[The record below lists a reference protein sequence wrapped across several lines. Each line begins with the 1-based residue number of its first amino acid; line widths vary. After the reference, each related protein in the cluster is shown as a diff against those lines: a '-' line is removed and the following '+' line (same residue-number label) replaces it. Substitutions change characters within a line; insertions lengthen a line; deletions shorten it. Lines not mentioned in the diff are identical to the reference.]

1 MLTIFRVY
9 LVGEFRDKPFLYHP
23 TTCGGVIQPN
33 GILVLPNTSETLS
46 ERCSKRRRHD
56 RMELLSYAARRSV
69 EGDEVLIGRPKVM
82 WQAWLAE
89 HVPCGCSRTS
99 TSEAEQ
105 LDSFFDV
112 RPIRRVYCPRQHS
125 VDATKQYLV
134 SRLMT
139 GWLRGLCVSISRCV
153 GSLGQGCS
161 HCSLCW
167 IRDSEDCRCSE
178 RTERFNLFSDQY
190 LGRLMTKNNP

>member
-9 LVGEFRDKPFLYHP
+9 LVGESRDKPFLYHP
-23 TTCGGVIQPN
+23 TTCGGVVQPN

-46 ERCSKRRRHD
+46 QRCLKRRRHD

-82 WQAWLAE
+82 WQAWLAV
-89 HVPCGCSRTS
+89 HVPCGCSCNS

-112 RPIRRVYCPRQHS
+112 RHIRRAHCPRQYL

-139 GWLRGLCVSISRCV
+139 GWLRVSVSAFSRYV

-161 HCSLCW
+161 HSSLC
-167 IRDSEDCRCSE
+167 
-178 RTERFNLFSDQY
+178 
-190 LGRLMTKNNP
+190 